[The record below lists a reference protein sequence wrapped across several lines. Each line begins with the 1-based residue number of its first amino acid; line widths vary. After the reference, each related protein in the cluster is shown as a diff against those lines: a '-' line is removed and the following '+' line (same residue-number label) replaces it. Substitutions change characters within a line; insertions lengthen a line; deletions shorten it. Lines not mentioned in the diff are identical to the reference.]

1 MREDYHP
8 ELDDS
13 PLLSDEMA
21 SKYRAV
27 IGSANWVVLLG
38 RFDIAYATN
47 VLARFSMNPR
57 EGHLIAAKRIFG
69 YLEKYP
75 KGEIIMDPNNVDHAD
90 KLKKFQEYDNWQ
102 EFYPDAVE
110 EIPTDIPEPGN
121 NKADITVYVDADHA
135 HDQVTRRSVTGIVL
149 LVNGTIVKWITKRQ
163 KTVETSTYGS
173 EMVAARLATE
183 MIMEYRYLLR
193 TLGIRIN
200 GPSMMLGDNN
210 SVILNTTLP
219 SSMLKKKHNAVSY
232 HRVRE
237 AIAARIIMFVHIPSE
252 ENLADVLT
260 KPLPGVVF
268 HRLIRPWLFKRSGYQ
283 YRDPKEEELKTVTQS
298 NAKDIGI
305 PMESETEDPIQDK
318 DTDRIAS

>member
-1 MREDYHP
+1 M
-8 ELDDS
+8 
-13 PLLSDEMA
+13 
-21 SKYRAV
+21 
-27 IGSANWVVLLG
+27 
-38 RFDIAYATN
+38 
-47 VLARFSMNPR
+47 
-57 EGHLIAAKRIFG
+57 
-69 YLEKYP
+69 
-75 KGEIIMDPNNVDHAD
+75 
-90 KLKKFQEYDNWQ
+90 KKFQEYDNWQ

-110 EIPTDIPEPGN
+110 EIPADIPEPGKI
-121 NKADITVYVDADHA
+121 KADVTVYVDADHA

-173 EMVAARLATE
+173 EMVAARMATE

-193 TLGIRIN
+193 TLGVQVN

-237 AIAARIIMFVHIPSE
+237 AIAAKIIAFVHIPSE

-260 KPLPGVVF
+260 KLLPGVVF

-283 YRDPKEEELKTVTQS
+283 YRESKEEKPKISYRIEDSDIVGTQDGMSTV
-298 NAKDIGI
+298 
-305 PMESETEDPIQDK
+305 DPIRGTEPDP
-318 DTDRIAS
+318 IES